1 MITITH
7 GKATF
12 TVKPEHAKQT
22 RELLAIVDKSKGK
35 KGRKF
40 SKYQIDDDGKRR
52 IVGPGSMGRFYPTF
66 TAGMST
72 SDYVAR
78 YAALNGHLSL
88 AKVGY
93 THADRPAAMLD
104 PSIPEVEELPCEQ

>member
-12 TVKPEHAKQT
+12 TVKPENAEPT
-22 RELLAIVDKSKGK
+22 RELLALIDKSKGR
-35 KGRKF
+35 KGAKLTRPKGQTKHDS
-40 SKYQIDDDGKRR
+40 SKRHF
-52 IVGPGSMGRFYPTF
+52 PAF

-93 THADRPAAMLD
+93 THADRPAAMYD
-104 PSIPEVEELPCEQ
+104 PTQPEVVEVL

>member
-7 GKATF
+7 NRARLI
-12 TVKPEHAKQT
+12 VHPEHAEQT

-52 IVGPGSMGRFYPTF
+52 VVGPGSMGRNYPTF
-66 TAGMST
+66 TPGMST
-72 SDYVAR
+72 ADYVAR
-78 YAALNGHLSL
+78 YAALNRHLHL
-88 AKVGY
+88 APVSY
-93 THADRPAAMLD
+93 EHADRPAAMLD
-104 PSIPEVEELPCEQ
+104 PSILEVVEVL